1 MSPVSW
7 SDIFTLLLRGDRIME
22 LRQGRAC
29 HLLRESVGG
38 MLPCGFGGGNDNEN
52 TNESVCGGDDSD
64 DGGSCSSSANCASG
78 ECAASG
84 GTCGCAV
91 DGEDGGGAESGN
103 RNGEGATSAIF
114 EKHGGG
120 GGVDAGREIWV

>member
-78 ECAASG
+78 ESGASC

-91 DGEDGGGAESGN
+91 DGGN
-103 RNGEGATSAIF
+103 
-114 EKHGGG
+114 GGG
-120 GGVDAGREIWV
+120 GRFRKPKGESANSPN